1 MARERDFENID
12 DVDDLDDGELRRL
25 IRDRLAEHRGLDG
38 ADITVTVHDRA
49 VALDGR
55 VGTDGERRVAER
67 IVTDLVGLNDV
78 QNNLVVDA
86 LLRAESPEAV
96 DDHLVDED
104 EHSGLLL
111 GDRPVPLSP
120 EAEHLEED
128 LDSRLFG
135 TTDVGNAIA
144 NGTAWI
150 PPTSPTQEGVEGE
163 EDNPENDADRDS
175 Y

>member
-1 MARERDFENID
+1 MAHDFENID
-12 DVDDLDDGELRRL
+12 DVDDLSDSELREL
-25 IRDRLAEHRGLDG
+25 VRDRLAEHRGLDPR
-38 ADITVTVHDRA
+38 DITVTVHDRV

-67 IVTDLVGLNDV
+67 VVTDVVGV
-78 QNNLVVDA
+78 PTVRNNLIVDE
-86 LLRAESPEAV
+86 LRRAESPEAA
-96 DDHLVDED
+96 DDNIEDEE

-111 GDRPVPLSP
+111 GDRPASLSP
-120 EAEHLEED
+120 EADHLEDD
-128 LDSRLFG
+128 LDSRLYG
-135 TTDVGNAIA
+135 TSDVGSAIQ

-163 EDNPENDADRDS
+163 EDEPEDDADRDS

>member
-1 MARERDFENID
+1 MGRERDFENID
-12 DVDDLDDGELRRL
+12 DVDDLDDGELKRL
-25 IRDRLAEHRGLDG
+25 VRDRLAEHRGLDA
-38 ADITVTVHDRA
+38 ADITVTVHDRV

-55 VGTDGERRVAER
+55 VGTEGERRVAER
-67 IVTDLVGLNDV
+67 IVTDLVGLSDV
-78 QNNLVVDA
+78 QNNLVVDS
-86 LLRAESPEAV
+86 LRRAESPEAV
-96 DDHLVDED
+96 DDHLADED
-104 EHSGLLL
+104 EHAGLLL

-150 PPTSPTQEGVEGE
+150 PPTSPTQEGVEGS